1 MDKRFEDLVYF
12 GRIISSALLICGFV
26 VLGLIIG
33 QKLVERGYPN
43 WVILLCAL
51 LGALFG
57 LWQAWLWIKKLIK
70 RS

>member
-26 VLGLIIG
+26 VLGMIIG
-33 QKLVERGYPN
+33 KKLVEKGYPN
-43 WVILLCAL
+43 WVILLCAS

-57 LWQAWLWIKKLIK
+57 LWQAWLWITKIIK
-70 RS
+70 RN